1 MAKAY
6 ASALYGRP
14 RTSFARWPARRG
26 SSSRHDHTLQASEVR
41 GAMVIKIGLVRIFGA
56 VMVPALKGIG
66 LRVRRAAHALAEAE
80 TQHVRTSRA

>member
-1 MAKAY
+1 MRFTIL
-6 ASALYGRP
+6 ALLLVG
-14 RTSFARWPARRG
+14 TACAQTPAPAVPDDKVRSELERAQK
-26 SSSRHDHTLQASEVR
+26 TLKDWANL
-41 GAMVIKIGLVRIFGA
+41 GLFRIFGA